1 MAEDEVRSTTPP
13 LPPPE
18 SSETQPQQPVRD
30 RSQDRPTSPRR
41 EAQADPVE
49 TQSHKMES
57 DRQSKLPR
65 PAHSSTPEPIRVPQS
80 NHQANGHNRG
90 QTASLTHAAHLAAEE
105 QSSSPGTP
113 GHLTPFDWDDLDARF
128 DKALA
133 DANAHEADLV
143 AEFASLVK
151 VGWTEAASCKTGLNH
166 SADTGSQYFNIWAST
181 ASAHDNER
189 ATKRL
194 QTRSHFV
201 KLREADLDSKRQNC
215 ESAIHR
221 PFSLG
226 RSSVADVPDN
236 RRTDCTGLPERHA
249 LTQSGADVI

>member
-18 SSETQPQQPVRD
+18 SSETQPQQHVRA

-65 PAHSSTPEPIRVPQS
+65 PAHSRTPEPIRVPQS
-80 NHQANGHNRG
+80 NHQANRHNRG
-90 QTASLTHAAHLAAEE
+90 QTPSLTHAAHLAAEE

-133 DANAHEADLV
+133 DANAHEADLM

-151 VGWTEAASCKTGLNH
+151 VGWTEAASCKTGFRLTRSLSTSISGPRPPRRTTTSVLPNDCRLDPTL
-166 SADTGSQYFNIWAST
+166 SSSGRPTLTPSDRTVSLLST
-181 ASAHDNER
+181 ALSA
-189 ATKRL
+189 
-194 QTRSHFV
+194 
-201 KLREADLDSKRQNC
+201 
-215 ESAIHR
+215 SA
-221 PFSLG
+221 
-226 RSSVADVPDN
+226 
-236 RRTDCTGLPERHA
+236 GL
-249 LTQSGADVI
+249 V